1 MRVGTTL
8 DSMAIDSSATRE
20 RLAQID
26 NIIERYRAVKQQRL
40 LRLAMRL
47 WRRAEAKQWLVT
59 LEAPIERVH

>member
-20 RLAQID
+20 RLTQID

-47 WRRAEAKQWLVT
+47 WRRAEAQQWLVT